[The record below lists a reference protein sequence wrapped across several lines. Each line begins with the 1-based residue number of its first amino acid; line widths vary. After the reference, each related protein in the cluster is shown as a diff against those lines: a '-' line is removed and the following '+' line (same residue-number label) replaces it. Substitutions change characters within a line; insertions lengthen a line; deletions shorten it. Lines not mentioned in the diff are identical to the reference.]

1 MVSGAI
7 VSGDVAAEALM
18 AVVDEGTVEVIMV
31 VGVVSFPG
39 VEEADVVEMV
49 ISKAAGEAAEEVAQP
64 STCPPLD

>member
-1 MVSGAI
+1 
-7 VSGDVAAEALM
+7 M